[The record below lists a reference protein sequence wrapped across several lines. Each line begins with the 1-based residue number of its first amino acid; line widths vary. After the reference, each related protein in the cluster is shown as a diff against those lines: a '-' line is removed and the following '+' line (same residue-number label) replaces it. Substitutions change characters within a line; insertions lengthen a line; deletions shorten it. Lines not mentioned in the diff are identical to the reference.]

1 MYMRILVH
9 IIVSDLLKFTVIFTV
24 ALYIFVG
31 SFYLALRA
39 GVTVITSTGD
49 IRSDLELF
57 RLDTL

>member
-1 MYMRILVH
+1 MRILVH

-39 GVTVITSTGD
+39 GVTVITSTGE
-49 IRSDLELF
+49 IVSDLELF
-57 RLDTL
+57 RLETL